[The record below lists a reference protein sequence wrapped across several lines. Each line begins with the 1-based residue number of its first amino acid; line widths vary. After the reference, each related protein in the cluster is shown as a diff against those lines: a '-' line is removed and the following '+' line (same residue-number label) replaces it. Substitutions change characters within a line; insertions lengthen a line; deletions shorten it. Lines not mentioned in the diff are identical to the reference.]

1 VLGCSVR
8 EGKVCPAT
16 RAWLRSFTSNSDEI
30 ARDIIV
36 KLGRDADRC
45 RSIAGEKTASQ
56 GENIMNPISRRSM
69 ITTAAGGLLTATT
82 AATAQTGQAVPQPQR
97 PGHGG
102 TDPGPRNLMRDRQN
116 SDILV
121 PPSTDR
127 GTLPNLRFSFSDAH
141 MRLEPGGWT
150 RQVTV
155 RELGVSKNIAGVNM
169 RLNAGGVRELHW
181 HKAAEWAYMLY
192 GSARITAIDAQ
203 GRNFVDDVAV
213 GDLWYFASGIPHS
226 IQGLNPDGAE
236 FLLVFDD
243 GDFDEDN
250 TFLISDWFKHAPNE
264 VLAKNFGV
272 STSFFG
278 HTPDPNERYIFP
290 APVPGPLSSDRIPG
304 ATAMPQ
310 SLSHRMLAQ
319 QPIKTKSGTVRI
331 TDSAVFPA
339 SKNIAAAL
347 VEVEPGAMR
356 ELHWHP
362 NTDEWQYYI
371 EGQARM
377 GVFGAAG
384 QARTFDFMAG
394 DVGYV
399 PFAMGH
405 YIENTGNTPLRFLE
419 MFKSSYYADVSLNQ
433 WMALTPPEL
442 VEAHLN
448 LDKQVMA
455 ALRKEKVP
463 VVPA

>member
-1 VLGCSVR
+1 MR
-8 EGKVCPAT
+8 P
-16 RAWLRSFTSNSDEI
+16 
-30 ARDIIV
+30 
-36 KLGRDADRC
+36 
-45 RSIAGEKTASQ
+45 
-56 GENIMNPISRRSM
+56 MSRRSM

-82 AATAQTGQAVPQPQR
+82 AAKAQTGEETPQPR
-97 PGHGG
+97 RAGHGG
-102 TDPGPRNLMRDRQN
+102 SDPGPRNLMRDRQN
-116 SDILV
+116 PDILV
-121 PPSTDR
+121 PPSTDH
-127 GTLPNLRFSFSDAH
+127 GTLPNLRFSFSDSH
-141 MRLEPGGWT
+141 VRQESGGWT
-150 RQVTV
+150 RQVTA
-155 RELGVSKNIAGVNM
+155 RELGISRNIAGVNM

-203 GRNFVDDVAV
+203 GRNFVDDVRV
-213 GDLWYFASGIPHS
+213 GDLWYFASGVPHS

-250 TFLISDWFKHAPNE
+250 TFLITDWFKHTPND
-264 VLAKNFGV
+264 VLAKNFGI
-272 STSFFG
+272 SATFFG
-278 HTPDPNERYIFP
+278 HTPDPGERYIFP
-290 APVPGPLSSDRIPG
+290 VQVPGSLDSDKIPG
-304 ATAMPQ
+304 ATAVPQ
-310 SLSHRMLAQ
+310 SLSHRMLEQ

-331 TDSAVFPA
+331 TDSSVFPA

-347 VEVEPGAMR
+347 VEVEPGGMR
-356 ELHWHP
+356 EMHWHP

-377 GVFGAAG
+377 GVFAAAG

-405 YIENTGNTPLRFLE
+405 YIENTGNTRLRFLE
-419 MFKSSYYADVSLNQ
+419 IFKSSYYADVSLNQ

-442 VEAHLN
+442 VEGHLN

>member
-1 VLGCSVR
+1 M
-8 EGKVCPAT
+8 
-16 RAWLRSFTSNSDEI
+16 
-30 ARDIIV
+30 
-36 KLGRDADRC
+36 DA
-45 RSIAGEKTASQ
+45 
-56 GENIMNPISRRSM
+56 ISRRRV
-69 ITTAAGGLLTATT
+69 ITTAAGGML
-82 AATAQTGQAVPQPQR
+82 AATAASAQTAEPDPQPRR

-102 TDPGPRNLMRDRQN
+102 TDPGPRNLTRDRQN
-116 SDILV
+116 PDILV
-121 PPSTDR
+121 PPSTDH

-150 RQVTV
+150 RQITV
-155 RELGVSKNIAGVNM
+155 RELGISKNIAGVNM

-203 GRNFVDDVAV
+203 GRNFVDDVGV

-226 IQGLNPDGAE
+226 IQGLDSDGCE

-250 TFLISDWFKHAPNE
+250 TFLISDWFKHTPTD
-264 VLAKNFGV
+264 VLAKNFGAPE
-272 STSFFG
+272 SMFG
-278 HTPDPNERYIFP
+278 HTPDPSERYIFP
-290 APVPGPLSSDRIPG
+290 ASVPGPLASDRIAG
-304 ATAMPQ
+304 ATAVPQ

-319 QPIKTKSGTVRI
+319 PPIRTKSGTVRI
-331 TDSAVFPA
+331 TDSSVFPA

-347 VEVEPGAMR
+347 VEVEPGGMR
-356 ELHWHP
+356 EMHWHP

-377 GVFGAAG
+377 GVFAGAG
-384 QARTFDFMAG
+384 QARTFDFRAG

-405 YIENTGNTPLRFLE
+405 YVENTGDTPLRFLE
-419 MFKSSYYADVSLNQ
+419 MFKSSSYADVSLDQ
-433 WMALTPPEL
+433 WMALTPAEL
-442 VEAHLN
+442 VEAHLK

-455 ALRKEKVP
+455 GLRKEKMP
-463 VVPA
+463 VVPG